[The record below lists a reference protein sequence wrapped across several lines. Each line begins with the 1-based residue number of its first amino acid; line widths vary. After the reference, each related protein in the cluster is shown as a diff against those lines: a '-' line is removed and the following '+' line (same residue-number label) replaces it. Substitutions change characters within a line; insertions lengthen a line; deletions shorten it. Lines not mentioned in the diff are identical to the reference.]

1 LAIEAVKI
9 VIIGYFWSLICI
21 MDFITITG
29 IALGLSFDTFAVS
42 LSCGVVESKMRFKN
56 AIRIALMLALFQGA
70 MPVLGYFLGSTVSQY
85 IGKLDH
91 WVAFGLLMILGGR
104 MVIEGLKKDDDRE
117 PADFRKLSV
126 LLTMAVGTSID
137 AFAVGVS
144 FAFLS
149 VKIWSAGLLIGT
161 VTFLAS
167 MTAIRIGKSAG
178 SRLGSRVEILG
189 GIILAAIG
197 IKILMEHLMVAG

>member
-1 LAIEAVKI
+1 
-9 VIIGYFWSLICI
+9 

-70 MPVLGYFLGSTVSQY
+70 MPVLGYFLGSTVSQH

-91 WVAFGLLMILGGR
+91 WVAFGLLMILGTR
-104 MVIEGLKKDDDRE
+104 MVIEGLKKEDDRE
-117 PADFRKLSV
+117 PVDFRRLSV

-137 AFAVGVS
+137 AFAVGIS
-144 FAFLS
+144 FAFLN
-149 VKIWSAGLLIGT
+149 VKILSAGLLIGT

-189 GIILAAIG
+189 GIILAALG
-197 IKILMEHLMVAG
+197 TKILIEHLMAAG